1 MVKDKGRTDETVDDP
16 RDGSRMMCVLRLRT
30 TAAASEETGRRLRAW
45 TAHGSTMTATTLN
58 AFDALLIVQYQKMR
72 QAVCDLHKSK
82 CGRGILLAGS
92 TDLVSIVVIVR
103 RLVSTRAL
111 CSTGWEGVILGK
123 TKS

>member
-58 AFDALLIVQYQKMR
+58 AFDALLIVSEDETGRAICTK
-72 QAVCDLHKSK
+72 VK

-92 TDLVSIVVIVR
+92 TDLLRLSRSIDSVPPV
-103 RLVSTRAL
+103 LVDRQ
-111 CSTGWEGVILGK
+111 
-123 TKS
+123 